1 MAPVKIKKEPPKKT
15 EAQIIV
21 GLQEHIIVLEK
32 RLRKKQKMG
41 EVTDDDNNNYNYNY
55 NYNHDDNNYNNYN
68 EDYNNDN
75 DNGDN
80 DNEDDDSEDDDNDS
94 KDSDDDDDG
103 DVAPIFSNTSD
114 TQLALR
120 LDGVTRQR
128 DQYKGAIEVGL
139 VENTKLREERDHYRD
154 LYMGV
159 IRFTGSANTNSVGN
173 NNFLK
178 IESNSTHYHINMA
191 QDSNPFSGF
200 VKAPKLSEP
209 SEPEV
214 KRPIYGDQC
223 VREKRRKPCRKTSC
237 PYWHRSQGARFA
249 AIRPTL
255 FSNKAAENRAQR
267 R

>member
-1 MAPVKIKKEPPKKT
+1 MAPVKIKNEPAKKT
-15 EAQIIV
+15 EAEIIV
-21 GLQEHIIVLEK
+21 DLQEHIIVLEK
-32 RLRKKQKMG
+32 RLCKMKVV
-41 EVTDDDNNNYNYNY
+41 EDTDDNNN
-55 NYNHDDNNYNNYN
+55 NNKYNNY
-68 EDYNNDN
+68 YNN
-75 DNGDN
+75 
-80 DNEDDDSEDDDNDS
+80 DDDNDDS
-94 KDSDDDDDG
+94 DSDNNDSDDDDDG

-128 DQYKGAIEVGL
+128 DQ
-139 VENTKLREERDHYRD
+139 ERDHYRS

-159 IRFTGSANTNSVGN
+159 VRSAGSANTNSVGN

-214 KRPIYGDQC
+214 KRPTYGDQC
-223 VREKRRKPCRKTSC
+223 LREKRRKPCRKTSC

>member
-1 MAPVKIKKEPPKKT
+1 MAPVKIKNEPPKKT

-32 RLRKKQKMG
+32 RLRKKQRMG
-41 EVTDDDNNNYNYNY
+41 EVTDDENNNYNY

-68 EDYNNDN
+68 EDDNNYNY
-75 DNGDN
+75 NGDN
-80 DNEDDDSEDDDNDS
+80 DNEDDDSEDDDNHS

-159 IRFTGSANTNSVGN
+159 IRSTGSANTNSVSN

-191 QDSNPFSGF
+191 QDNNPFSGF
-200 VKAPKLSEP
+200 VKAPKPSEP

-223 VREKRRKPCRKTSC
+223 HREKRHKPCRKTSC

>member
-1 MAPVKIKKEPPKKT
+1 MAPVKIKNESPKKT

-21 GLQEHIIVLEK
+21 SLQEHIIVLEM
-32 RLRKKQKMG
+32 RLRKKLKIG
-41 EVTDDDNNNYNYNY
+41 EVTDDDDNNK
-55 NYNHDDNNYNNYN
+55 NYNNYN
-68 EDYNNDN
+68 NDNGSYNDDDNYNDDN
-75 DNGDN
+75 DNG
-80 DNEDDDSEDDDNDS
+80 NEYDEDDDNDS

-159 IRFTGSANTNSVGN
+159 VRSTGSANTNSVGN

-200 VKAPKLSEP
+200 VKAPKPSEP

-214 KRPIYGDQC
+214 KRPTYGDQC
-223 VREKRRKPCRKTSC
+223 LREKRRKPCRKTSC

>member
-1 MAPVKIKKEPPKKT
+1 MAPVRIKNEPPKKT

-41 EVTDDDNNNYNYNY
+41 EVTDDDDNNYNYN
-55 NYNHDDNNYNNYN
+55 NYNDDN
-68 EDYNNDN
+68 DYNNNGN
-75 DNGDN
+75 D
-80 DNEDDDSEDDDNDS
+80 DDDNDDS
-94 KDSDDDDDG
+94 DSDNNDSDDDDDG

-159 IRFTGSANTNSVGN
+159 IRSTGSANTNSVGN

-200 VKAPKLSEP
+200 VKAPKISEP

-223 VREKRRKPCRKTSC
+223 HREKRHKPCRKTSC

>member
-1 MAPVKIKKEPPKKT
+1 MAPVKFKNEPPKKT

-41 EVTDDDNNNYNYNY
+41 EVTDDDNNNSNY

-68 EDYNNDN
+68 EDDNNYNY
-75 DNGDN
+75 NGDN

-120 LDGVTRQR
+120 LDGVIRQR

-159 IRFTGSANTNSVGN
+159 IRSTGSANTNSVGN

-209 SEPEV
+209 SEPEI

-223 VREKRRKPCRKTSC
+223 HREKRYKPCRKTSC
-237 PYWHRSQGARFA
+237 RYWHRSQGARFA

-255 FSNKAAENRAQR
+255 FPNKAAENRAQR